1 MGAARPARQARQLR
15 GIALRHILHRLIEF
29 ILATDS
35 GIRLKG
41 AKIGVNINIKSA
53 TQAFVMS
60 KPASSHAASSQPA
73 THAVRPDQSSGG
85 MSKGLTNYGDNGF
98 SLFLRKAFIKGA
110 GFTDSALDRP
120 VIGIANTG
128 SAYNP
133 CHGNAP
139 QLIEAVKR
147 GVMLAGGLPMD
158 FPTISIHE
166 SFAQPTSMYL
176 RNLMSMDTEEMIRA
190 QPMDAVVLI
199 GGCDKTVPA
208 QLMGAASANIP
219 AIQLITGSMLTGSHR
234 GDRVGACTDCRRYW
248 GRFRAEE
255 IDAQEV
261 ADVNNQLVA
270 SVGTCSVMG
279 TASTMACIAEA
290 LGMTVPGGA
299 SPPAVTADRIRVA
312 ESTGAQAVR
321 IARERLTIDKI
332 LTAAAFENAMRVL
345 LAIGGSTNGIV
356 HLTAIAGRMGF
367 EVDLKALDR
376 MGRETP
382 VLLDLKPSGQHYME
396 DFHHAGGM
404 ATLLRELKPLLH
416 LDALTVTGRTLGE
429 EIEAAG
435 PGFRQDV
442 VRPMANPI
450 YPQGGIAVL
459 EGNLAPGGAIIKQSA
474 ANPAL
479 MEHEGRAVVFENLED
494 MADRIDNPD
503 LDVTADDILVLKNI
517 GPKGAPGMPEAGYMP
532 IPKKLALAGVKDMVR
547 ISDGRMSGTAFGT
560 IVLHVMPES
569 AIGGPLAQVRNGDR
583 IRLSVARRE
592 ISLLVSADELARRMQ
607 QNPVVAPT
615 GARGYHKLFLQTVTQ
630 ADQGVDFD
638 FLRAAQMRQTIPGKK

>member
-1 MGAARPARQARQLR
+1 MTKPDSDR
-15 GIALRHILHRLIEF
+15 
-29 ILATDS
+29 ATPDS
-35 GIRLKG
+35 G
-41 AKIGVNINIKSA
+41 
-53 TQAFVMS
+53 T
-60 KPASSHAASSQPA
+60 P
-73 THAVRPDQSSGG
+73 G
-85 MSKGLTNYGDNGF
+85 MTKGLTHYGDPGF

-110 GFTDSALDRP
+110 GFTDSALARP
-120 VIGIANTG
+120 VIGITNTG

-166 SFAQPTSMYL
+166 SFSQPTSMFL
-176 RNLMSMDTEEMIRA
+176 RNLMSMDTEELLRA

-208 QLMGAASANIP
+208 QLMGAASAGLP
-219 AIQLITGSMLTGSHR
+219 AVQLITGSMLTGSHR
-234 GDRVGACTDCRRYW
+234 GERVGACTDCRRYW

-255 IDAQEV
+255 IDQHELAEV
-261 ADVNNQLVA
+261 NTQLVA

-299 SPPAVTADRIRVA
+299 SPPAVTADRM
-312 ESTGAQAVR
+312 R
-321 IARERLTIDKI
+321 IAEQSGALAVGMARQGLTIDKV
-332 LTAAAFENAMRVL
+332 LTEKAFENAMRVL
-345 LAIGGSTNGIV
+345 LAIGGSSNGIV

-367 EVDLKALDR
+367 QMDLQALDR

-416 LDALTVTGRTLGE
+416 LDAMTVTGRTLGQ

-435 PGFRQDV
+435 PGFKQQV
-442 VRPMANPI
+442 VRPMSQPI

-459 EGNLAPGGAIIKQSA
+459 RGNLAPGGAIIKQSA
-474 ANPAL
+474 ANPVL
-479 MEHEGRAVVFENLED
+479 MEHEGRAVVFENLQDLAE
-494 MADRIDNPD
+494 RIDSPD
-503 LDVTADDILVLKNI
+503 LDVNADDILVLKHI
-517 GPKGAPGMPEAGYMP
+517 GPKGAAMPEAGYLP
-532 IPKKLALAGVKDMVR
+532 IPKKLALAGCKDMVR

-560 IVLHVMPES
+560 IVLHITPES
-569 AIGGPLAQVRNGDR
+569 AIGGPLAYVQNGDR

-592 ISLLVSADELARRMQ
+592 LSLLVSQTELAQRQ
-607 QNPVVAPT
+607 ASQPVTPPSAQ
-615 GARGYHKLFLQTVTQ
+615 RGYLKLFLQSVTQ
-630 ADQGVDFD
+630 ADQGADFD
-638 FLRAAQMRQTIPGKK
+638 FLMPPMTAVIPRKP

>member
-1 MGAARPARQARQLR
+1 MSDSIKKPPSDATGLR
-15 GIALRHILHRLIEF
+15 
-29 ILATDS
+29 
-35 GIRLKG
+35 
-41 AKIGVNINIKSA
+41 
-53 TQAFVMS
+53 
-60 KPASSHAASSQPA
+60 
-73 THAVRPDQSSGG
+73 
-85 MSKGLTNYGDNGF
+85 KGLTSYGDSGF

-110 GFTDSALDRP
+110 GYTDSALDRP

-166 SFAQPTSMYL
+166 SFAHPTSMYL
-176 RNLMSMDTEEMIRA
+176 RNLMSMDTEELIRA

-234 GDRVGACTDCRRYW
+234 SERVGACTDCRRYW
-248 GRFRAEE
+248 GKFRADE
-255 IDAQEV
+255 IDQQEIS
-261 ADVNNQLVA
+261 DVNNQLVA

-299 SPPAVTADRIRVA
+299 SPPAVTADRIRIA
-312 ESTGAQAVR
+312 EQTGAQAVQM
-321 IARERLTIDKI
+321 AHDRLTIDKI
-332 LTAAAFENAMRVL
+332 LTPEAFENAMRVL

-356 HLTAIAGRMGF
+356 HLTAIAGRMGL

-376 MGRETP
+376 MGRDTP

-404 ATLLRELKPLLH
+404 STLLRELKPLLN
-416 LDALTVTGRTLGE
+416 LGAMTVTGRTLGE
-429 EIEAAG
+429 ELERAG
-435 PGFRQDV
+435 PGFKQDV
-442 VRPMANPI
+442 VRSVANPI

-474 ANPAL
+474 ADPKL
-479 MEHEGRAVVFENLED
+479 MEHEGRAVVFENAVDL
-494 MADRIDNPD
+494 ATRIDADD

-517 GPKGAPGMPEAGYMP
+517 GPKGAPGMPEAGYIP
-532 IPKKLALAGVKDMVR
+532 IPLKLARAGVKDIVR

-560 IVLHVMPES
+560 IVLHVTPES
-569 AIGGPLAQVRNGDR
+569 AIGGPLAYVQNGDR
-583 IRLSVARRE
+583 IRLSVLNRE
-592 ISLLVSADELARRMQ
+592 ISLLVSAEELAERARK
-607 QNPVVAPT
+607 NPVTPPT
-615 GARGYHKLFLQTVTQ
+615 ADRGYRKLFLDTVTQ
-630 ADQGVDFD
+630 ADKGVDFD
-638 FLRAAQMRQTIPGKK
+638 FLRAATSTGKTPRG